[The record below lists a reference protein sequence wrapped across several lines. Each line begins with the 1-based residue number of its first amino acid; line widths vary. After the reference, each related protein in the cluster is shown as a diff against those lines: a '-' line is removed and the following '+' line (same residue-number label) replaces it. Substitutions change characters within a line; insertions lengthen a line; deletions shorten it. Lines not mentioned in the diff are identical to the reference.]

1 MVAHLQQNSANY
13 FYMPKN
19 ELQVFGEWLLNV
31 EQMIFIFSIANDF
44 CNKKIIQYI
53 QYLRSTNFRGYIFSR
68 ISPFLAIFAKL
79 NTREI
84 FLDVKF
90 AKITTHE
97 KR

>member
-44 CNKKIIQYI
+44 CNKKIIYSI
-53 QYLRSTNFRGYIFSR
+53 
-68 ISPFLAIFAKL
+68 P
-79 NTREI
+79 
-84 FLDVKF
+84 
-90 AKITTHE
+90 
-97 KR
+97 